1 MAALTLLTGN
11 GLHVQWP
18 RSMWA
23 PQFGPTPSKKTVTE
37 RDQTSVLPW
46 TLQKDA
52 SVSKT
57 LARQAPEPSSLH
69 DVIYQSFNVGVNKCW
84 STVSFCIVFKLRMV
98 FIFFLMPSKKQ
109 KIKRIISCDRKS
121 IWNSNFSMCK
131 QSWWHRHACS
141 LMWCLWLLQATMQ
154 WEGTD
159 AIYLV
164 QKAKTSTCSLQK
176 KFADT
181 CFNSPTNFRKTVPNN
196 LKAYWESMK

>member
-52 SVSKT
+52 SASKT

-69 DVIYQSFNVGVNKCW
+69 DVIYRSFNVGVNKCW

-141 LMWCLWLLQATMQ
+141 LMWCLWLLQPQCNEKVQMQ
-154 WEGTD
+154 YIWSRKPKPLP
-159 AIYLV
+159 ALYR
-164 QKAKTSTCSLQK
+164 KSL
-176 KFADT
+176 
-181 CFNSPTNFRKTVPNN
+181 PTPALIHPQISGKQFQIT
-196 LKAYWESMK
+196 